1 MKKLKAIIALW
12 LLLMVIPLAG
22 AFLLKKDRELEKN
35 VLLNLM
41 VQSDLDAEME
51 SLKAQA
57 ILIRTNLTV
66 DPEKSV
72 VNKKKLNHFFTKDP
86 TGIYTKKFLEAV
98 NQTKGMIVRINKSVM
113 ELPYHKISCGT
124 TRSAKEIEG
133 DSGACLA
140 SVSCE
145 EDVLEQGYFHLFYFT
160 KEQIGGRVT
169 VTSRYDS
176 GYVKQARIEGK
187 KTITLGGE
195 AFRKRYGLPSSCF
208 FVENGKKEVRIT
220 TKGIGHGFG
229 LSQSMAD
236 SLAKEGKDAK
246 EILKYFFRNVE
257 FYQNE

>member
-1 MKKLKAIIALW
+1 MR
-12 LLLMVIPLAG
+12 PP
-22 AFLLKKDRELEKN
+22 D
-35 VLLNLM
+35 
-41 VQSDLDAEME
+41 QDLDSADKIHLL
-51 SLKAQA
+51 SDGRVHSYLPQ
-57 ILIRTNLTV
+57 
-66 DPEKSV
+66 
-72 VNKKKLNHFFTKDP
+72 NKYLHKLNYYF
-86 TGIYTKKFLEAV
+86 
-98 NQTKGMIVRINKSVM
+98 Q
-113 ELPYHKISCGT
+113 YH
-124 TRSAKEIEG
+124 
-133 DSGACLA
+133 
-140 SVSCE
+140 
-145 EDVLEQGYFHLFYFT
+145 YFHLFYFT